1 MSTTETFELPFGVER
16 DDVLHTTVIMRRVR
30 NEDLIAANND
40 RRVQELKRQ
49 GHKISATTMQYAEM
63 KGTFGVVLASQELK
77 GDVDP
82 VALHTMEGIMAELY
96 APLLTQI
103 ILRIGDIDVIDKGI
117 INKMTPADMMA
128 CTQWYQWMNTPPKK
142 RGPNPDEQE
151 ELVKEESE
159 EKPTEDPSSDVPS

>member
-16 DDVLHTTVIMRRVR
+16 DGVEHTTVVMRRVR
-30 NEDLIAANND
+30 NEDLIKANND

-82 VALHTMEGIMAELY
+82 VGMQMMEGIMAELY
-96 APLLTQI
+96 APLLTQV
-103 ILRIGDIDVIDKGI
+103 ILRIGDIEVIDKGVV
-117 INKMTPADMMA
+117 NKMTPSDMMI
-128 CTQWYQWMNTPPKK
+128 CTQWYKWMNTPPKL
-142 RGPNPDEQE
+142 RGPNPDEQM
-151 ELVKEESE
+151 ELDKEESE
-159 EKPTEDPSSDVPS
+159 EKPTGDPLPDSPS